1 MVCSVLLTAC
11 SGNGAYVNS
20 VSLEPTFEPSV
31 HPLAVRPLRRGAGR
45 RRRDE
50 EEGVEGGRQCA
61 TANGRADDGAAAM
74 DGFRE
79 CRVFCVGL
87 GGWGARG
94 FYIVLEQFPHEGANL
109 LFESMQ
115 MQ

>member
-45 RRRDE
+45 RRRRGEENDE
-50 EEGVEGGRQCA
+50 GEERRQA
-61 TANGRADDGAAAM
+61 VRNG
-74 DGFRE
+74 E
-79 CRVFCVGL
+79 
-87 GGWGARG
+87 WARG
-94 FYIVLEQFPHEGANL
+94 RRRGGDGWFSGMSSVLCWVGWVGDEGL
-109 LFESMQ
+109 LHSARTISP
-115 MQ
+115 